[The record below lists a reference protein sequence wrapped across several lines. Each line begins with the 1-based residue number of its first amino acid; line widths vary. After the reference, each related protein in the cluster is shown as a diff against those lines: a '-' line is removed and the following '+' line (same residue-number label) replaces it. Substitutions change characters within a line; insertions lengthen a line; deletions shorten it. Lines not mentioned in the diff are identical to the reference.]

1 MTDKKHI
8 LILDDIRSAEN
19 VGSIFRTGDAIGID
33 QIYLLGIT
41 PDPIDRFGRSRKD
54 IAKSALGAEVTIP
67 WEHRNNKKELIKEL
81 KGSGYKIVSLEQTK
95 DSLDYKK
102 LSVSENIALVVGNE
116 VSGVSKEILELSDI
130 KIEIPM
136 RGGKESLN
144 VSVATGVALFRL
156 FDI

>member
-1 MTDKKHI
+1 MKENSKI

-19 VGSIFRTGDAIGID
+19 VGSIFRTSDAIGISK
-33 QIYLLGIT
+33 IYLLGIT
-41 PDPIDRFGRSRKD
+41 PDPIDRFGRNRKD
-54 IAKSALGAEVTIP
+54 IAKSALGAEITIG
-67 WEHRNNKKELIKEL
+67 WEHRNDKIELIKEL
-81 KGSGYKIVSLEQTK
+81 KDSGYKIVSLEQTK

-102 LSVSENIALVVGNE
+102 LSINENIALVVGNE
-116 VSGVSKEILELSDI
+116 VNGVSKEILELSDI

-144 VSVATGVALFRL
+144 VSVATGIALFRL